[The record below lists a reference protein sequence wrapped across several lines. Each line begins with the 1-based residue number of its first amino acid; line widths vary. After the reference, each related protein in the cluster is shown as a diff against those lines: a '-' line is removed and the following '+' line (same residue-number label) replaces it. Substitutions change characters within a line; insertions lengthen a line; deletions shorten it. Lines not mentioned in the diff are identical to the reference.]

1 MKKNPKA
8 IILIVDDK
16 PANIFVLENLLAS
29 KDRLIIHA
37 TSGEE
42 ALKTTLHKNVD
53 LIILDVQMPGMDGF
67 EVAQILK
74 LNKRTKDIPIIFAT
88 AENKE
93 RNFMM
98 KGYDEGAIDY
108 LFKPLDPEI
117 VKAKVTVLL
126 KIQLQHK
133 ELIEKNNSLEKNYLL
148 INNSADIIGIIDAK
162 TFQIDEINN
171 AFMDILGYSR
181 EETIHTPLTF
191 FLTHEDR
198 VLIKELSK
206 DENGRLSFET
216 RIYCK
221 DRNIKWLQW
230 KVVVAD
236 GKWFVNARDSSDSK
250 DVEKI
255 RNYLAT
261 VVKQSNNAIY
271 IHDSEGKIISWNK
284 GAEKIYGYPE
294 DEALKMKVGNIIPE
308 YAQPETEAIITKIVN
323 GEKVQSFDT
332 KRISKQGKLLDVTF
346 SASLLPETE
355 NDNFS
360 IAVTETDITERKLA
374 DEQIKESEAR
384 FRKLFQDAPY
394 PMWVYDLKSLK
405 FLEVNQTAISSY
417 GYCREEFLLMKIT
430 DIRPPGDI
438 PRLLEDVNHRTN
450 TSGSWVHRLKNQ
462 QLIDVE
468 ITSHLLDF
476 QGQKASLVIANN
488 ITQRKKAEEQIRL
501 LNAELE
507 INIQQLETTNSEL
520 ESFSYSV
527 SHDLR
532 APLRAMNGYSKMLEE
547 DYATVF
553 DSEGKR
559 LLGNIQ
565 FNARKMGNLI
575 DDLLTFSRLGRK
587 EVVKSSTN
595 NKELVND
602 VLNEI
607 KNLTNFC
614 AEIKKQQLPNS
625 CADQALIRQ
634 VWLNLLS
641 NAIKYSSKKE
651 NPVIEIGFSELEN
664 EMMYFIKDNGAGF
677 NMQYADKLFGVFQR
691 LHNTNEFEGTGI
703 GLAIVQRIIT
713 KHGGR
718 VWAES
723 KINEGATFF
732 FTLPK
737 CNKK

>member
-16 PANIFVLENLLAS
+16 PANILALKNLLTT
-29 KDRLIIHA
+29 KDRSLIHA
-37 TSGEE
+37 NSGEE
-42 ALKTTLHKNVD
+42 ALKITLHKNVD

-93 RNFMM
+93 RKFIM

-126 KIQLQHK
+126 KIQLQRK
-133 ELIEKNNSLEKNYLL
+133 ELIEKNNSLEKSAVL
-148 INNSADIIGIIDAK
+148 INNSADIIGIIDMQ

-181 EETIHTPLTF
+181 EETIHTPLMF
-191 FLTHEDR
+191 FLSNEDR
-198 VLIKELSK
+198 ILVQKLAQETN
-206 DENGRLSFET
+206 ERLSFET
-216 RIYCK
+216 RVYCK
-221 DRNIKWLQW
+221 DRSIKWLQW
-230 KVVVAD
+230 KVVVRG
-236 GKWFVNARDSSDSK
+236 GKWFVNARDGTDSK

-261 VVKQSNNAIY
+261 IVKQSNNAIY
-271 IHDSEGKIISWNK
+271 IHDPEGKIISWNK
-284 GAEKIYGYPE
+284 GAEKIYGYTE
-294 DEALKMKVGNIIPE
+294 KEALKMKVGNIIP
-308 YAQPETEAIITKIVN
+308 AFIQPDTEIIINKIAN
-323 GEKVQSFDT
+323 GEKIQGFDT
-332 KRISKQGKLLDVTF
+332 KRISKNGRLLDVAF
-346 SASLLPETE
+346 SASLLAETDM
-355 NDNFS
+355 DNFS
-360 IAVTETDITERKLA
+360 IAVTETDITESKLA
-374 DEQIKESEAR
+374 DEQLKESEAR
-384 FRKLFQDAPY
+384 FKELFQNAPY

-405 FLEVNQTAISSY
+405 FLEVNQTALSSY
-417 GYCREEFLLMKIT
+417 GYSRDEFLLMKIT
-430 DIRPPGDI
+430 DIRPTTEI
-438 PRLLEDVNHRTN
+438 PKLLEDVNHRI
-450 TSGSWVHRLKNQ
+450 TSRGTWIHQLKNG
-462 QLIDVE
+462 QLINVE

-476 QGQKASLVIANN
+476 QGNKASLVIANN
-488 ITQRKKAEEQIRL
+488 ITERKKAEEQIRL
-501 LNAELE
+501 LNAELQT
-507 INIQQLETTNSEL
+507 NIQQLEATNTEL

-532 APLRAMNGYSKMLEE
+532 APLRAMDGYSKMLEE
-547 DYATVF
+547 DYESVI

-565 FNARKMGNLI
+565 LNAKKMGNLI

-587 EVVKSSTN
+587 EVIKSLTN
-595 NKELVND
+595 NKELVNN
-602 VLNEI
+602 VLTEI

-614 AEIKKQQLPNS
+614 AKIKLSNLPDS
-625 CADQALIRQ
+625 YADQVLIRQ

-641 NAIKYSSKKE
+641 NALKYSAKKE
-651 NPVIEIGFSELEN
+651 KPVIEIGFSNLEKEL
-664 EMMYFIKDNGAGF
+664 MYFIKDNGAGF

-691 LHNTNEFEGTGI
+691 LHNPNEFEGTGI
-703 GLAIVQRIIT
+703 GLAIVKRIVT
-713 KHGGR
+713 KHGGK

-737 CNKK
+737 CNEK